1 MNLQRTLLPRQVRRS
16 VVPWVAMAAMLG
28 AGCTTLQTSQL
39 PPDALR
45 SGIRAGK
52 LIEPGED
59 VWVTTADGKE
69 HAFKVSGLDADR
81 IVGEMLGG
89 EAVEVAVDDV
99 VGLRTVEVEVMPSI
113 FAGLGIYYM
122 AGTAIML
129 AMIVDDL

>member
-1 MNLQRTLLPRQVRRS
+1 M
-16 VVPWVAMAAMLG
+16 AMAAMLG
-28 AGCTTLQTSQL
+28 AGCTTLQSSQL

-69 HAFKVSGLDADR
+69 HAFKVSALEADT
-81 IVGEMLGG
+81 ILGEMLGG

-99 VGLRTVEVEVMPSI
+99 VSLRTVELAVMPSV
-113 FAGLGIYYM
+113 FAGLGIYYL
-122 AGTAIML
+122 AGTAIAL
-129 AMIVDDL
+129 AMVVDDL